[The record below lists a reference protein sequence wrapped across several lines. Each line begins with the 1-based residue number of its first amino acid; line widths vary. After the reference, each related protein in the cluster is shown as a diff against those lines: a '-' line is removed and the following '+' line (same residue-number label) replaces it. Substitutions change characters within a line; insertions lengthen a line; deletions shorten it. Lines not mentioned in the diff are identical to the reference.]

1 MNTKLY
7 EELSNKSDTV
17 LRKDY
22 ENGEYAL
29 ITFKEMLNNRIYNT
43 RPL

>member
-17 LRKDY
+17 LRREF
-22 ENGEYAL
+22 ENR
-29 ITFKEMLNNRIYNT
+29 RICVNYV
-43 RPL
+43 

>member
-1 MNTKLY
+1 MNIKLY

-17 LRKDY
+17 LRRDF

-29 ITFKEMLNNRIYNT
+29 ITFKEMLSSRIHYT
-43 RPL
+43 R